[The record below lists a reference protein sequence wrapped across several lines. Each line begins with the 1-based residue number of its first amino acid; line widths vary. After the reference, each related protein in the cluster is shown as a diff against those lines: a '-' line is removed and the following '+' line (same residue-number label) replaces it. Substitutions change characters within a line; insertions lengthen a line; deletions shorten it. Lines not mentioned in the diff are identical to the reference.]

1 MFDIKYS
8 KQAVKFLKSL
18 DMKLVLRIFFKI
30 EKLREEPIQHDSKR
44 IEGYKEKLFRI
55 RVGDYRRLS
64 EKYLKAPKLKL
75 PEILLKLNHYA
86 APSQV

>member
-18 DMKLVLRIFFKI
+18 DKKLVSRILIKI

-44 IEGYKEKLFRI
+44 IEGYNKKLFRI
-55 RVGDYRRLS
+55 RVGDYR
-64 EKYLKAPKLKL
+64 
-75 PEILLKLNHYA
+75 ILYEVDHKGNLIGIIKIGKRSRVY
-86 APSQV
+86 